1 MIYTQERRWIPWTE
15 LVILFL
21 LLAAASHFGSVR
33 FSEWTPNPLFF
44 VVLYFALRY
53 GTRLGLPAAAGAALL
68 YGWDYYRGGGDGYTL
83 LHEWTDY
90 QPLAVYAGLAL
101 FVGHYSSTQRYRYR
115 SLAEE
120 HEDLQS
126 RLALVEKSYSDLSM
140 VKDALEKRIVG
151 AQESLFTLYKMAK
164 ALGSDDPEI
173 IFTDAVRLFR
183 ELIHA
188 ESIVIYRMDASGR
201 VLRLKVSFGSKP
213 EGYPGS
219 VFLEQPSLYRRVCDS
234 RLIQLRDAG
243 DPPRDPLIAGPII
256 GEEGELI
263 GIIGLDGLDFKT
275 MNKATADLFKLI
287 LGWMGESCVKAFREA
302 AKLRGERYFMDTLIM
317 KPEPFYKRLS
327 EETLRAT
334 DFSQKFTLFQL
345 PIEFEGLDTDSA
357 LQEMDALLRQTLRAD
372 DVVGYDAFRGELL
385 FLLPATAP
393 ELRERIESRIRGRF
407 GEGDSP

>member
-15 LVILFL
+15 LIVLFL
-21 LLAAASHFGSVR
+21 LLYAASQSLPAPV
-33 FSEWTPNPLFF
+33 SEWSPDPLLFI
-44 VVLYFALRY
+44 VLYFALRY

-68 YGWDYYRGGGDGYTL
+68 YGWEFFRGGGDGYTL
-83 LHEWTDY
+83 FNEWPEY
-90 QPLAVYAGLAL
+90 QPLVVYAGIAL

-126 RLALVEKSYSDLSM
+126 RLALVEKSCSDLSV
-140 VKDALEKRIVG
+140 VKNALEKRIVG

-164 ALGSDDPEI
+164 ALDSDDPEI

-188 ESIVIYRMDASGR
+188 ESVVIYRMDASGK
-201 VLRLKVSFGSKP
+201 VMRLKVSYGSKP
-213 EGYPGS
+213 DGYPGS
-219 VFLEQPSLYRRVCDS
+219 VFLEQPSLYRRVYES
-234 RLIQLRDAG
+234 RLIQIRGAA
-243 DPPRDPLIAGPII
+243 DPPRDPLMAGPIL

-287 LGWMGESCVKAFREA
+287 LGWMGESCIRAFREA
-302 AKLRGERYFMDTLIM
+302 EKLRGERYFMDTLIM
-317 KPEPFYKRLS
+317 KPEPFYNRLS
-327 EETLRAT
+327 EETLRAS

-345 PIEFEGLDTDSA
+345 PIEFEGMDTEAA

-407 GEGDSP
+407 GEGGSP